1 LAGVL
6 LLLTPALLQAAPG
19 EAGSISGLR
28 TGSVTVLPDDG
39 RELYFR
45 AIEAAKHEI
54 RIEICVL
61 EDPQILEHIQ
71 TALRRGVQV
80 RAIVDRGKYGELPAE
95 SANLTQ
101 YLTAAGGELH
111 LSNPVFPRSFPKVI
125 LVDSRLLVYGS
136 ACLDETTFT
145 QYRDFAQATT
155 DPHVVRALHRLFEN
169 DWAYSAAVGQE
180 APPFNPTPPV
190 PGSDLLVSPVN
201 ASDRLVWLYQ
211 DARRSLDVY
220 TENVGNPTLEGEL
233 VAAVKRG
240 VRVRLIAPAT
250 VNGATPDEQ
259 TLQDTSLAAL
269 AGGGVHVHVSGPD
282 QNAAQPYMHA
292 RAAVVDGKIAYLGS
306 ISLSPDSSTV
316 NREMGLIL
324 HQRAAV
330 RKLGAQ
336 FDADYRS
343 RTRSL

>member
-1 LAGVL
+1 M
-6 LLLTPALLQAAPG
+6 LQAAPG
-19 EAGSISGLR
+19 EAASKAALRPGSL
-28 TGSVTVLPDDG
+28 TVLPDDG
-39 RELYFR
+39 RELYFQ

-71 TALRRGVQV
+71 AALRRGVRV
-80 RAIVDRGKYGELPAE
+80 RAIVDRGKYGELAAE

-111 LSNPVFPRSFPKVI
+111 LSNPVFPRSFPKII
-125 LVDSRLLVYGS
+125 LIDSRLLVYGS

-145 QYRDFAQATT
+145 QYRDFAQSTT
-155 DPHVVRALHRLFEN
+155 DRHAVRALRRLFEN
-169 DWAYSAAVGQE
+169 DWAYSATVGHE
-180 APPFNPTPPV
+180 APLFNPTPPI
-190 PGSDLLVSPVN
+190 PRSDLIVSPVN
-201 ASDRLVWLYQ
+201 ASDQLVRLYQ

-220 TENVGNPTLEGEL
+220 TEIVGNPTLEGEL
-233 VAAVKRG
+233 VAAAKRG

-250 VNGATPDEQ
+250 VNGATPEEQ
-259 TLQDTSLAAL
+259 ALQDTSLAAL
-269 AGGGVHVHVSGPD
+269 AAGGVQVHVSGPD
-282 QNAAQPYMHA
+282 QSAAQPYMHA
-292 RAAVVDGKIAYLGS
+292 RAAVVDGEIAYLGS

-324 HQRAAV
+324 RQRAAV

-336 FDADYRS
+336 FEVDYRS